1 EKSKEDLAKECEVL
15 ADNALLS
22 PSDAIPHL
30 KTAAK
35 ALGVKTDVLS
45 EKYSEYSNAGCKAD
59 ACNDNGTKNADCCA
73 KLKAFKEAIDNVQR
87 QCEINASSSEDSKE
101 DEAAAKK
108 ENRKRSLIN
117 MAGAAVVGTAGTLI
131 VNRLTKDIQDAN
143 LDADKKKAYNEWM
156 DNVGKHIH
164 CYIGGD
170 EAGQY
175 GDIITTSME

>member
-1 EKSKEDLAKECEVL
+1 
-15 ADNALLS
+15 
-22 PSDAIPHL
+22 
-30 KTAAK
+30 
-35 ALGVKTDVLS
+35 
-45 EKYSEYSNAGCKAD
+45 
-59 ACNDNGTKNADCCA
+59 
-73 KLKAFKEAIDNVQR
+73 
-87 QCEINASSSEDSKE
+87 
-101 DEAAAKK
+101 
-108 ENRKRSLIN
+108 

>member
-1 EKSKEDLAKECEVL
+1 MSTEMTRLK
-15 ADNALLS
+15 
-22 PSDAIPHL
+22 DACV
-30 KTAAK
+30 AMA
-35 ALGVKTDVLS
+35 GVDTDTD
-45 EKYSEYSNAGCKAD
+45 KAD
-59 ACNDNGTKNADCCA
+59 
-73 KLKAFKEAIDNVQR
+73 
-87 QCEINASSSEDSKE
+87 
-101 DEAAAKK
+101 AKK

-143 LDADKKKAYNEWM
+143 LDSAKKAAYNEWM